1 MGGIWRFSLFP
12 QVDQAVLFGLESE
25 EGPIMRQMGSCL
37 TVTIIRVSVGA
48 ATRAL
53 HVAPGLPTSAIAVA
67 LTAHKLASLLPTF
80 VFLPA
85 KHSKQPKHHALIKGI
100 SLLNRSYYAG
110 NYRPIL
116 NGIYPTMHYRG
127 TCCGDYDINTKQRL
141 GHGLETNV
149 YISSNGSLQRRAI
162 A

>member
-1 MGGIWRFSLFP
+1 MAFFSFSSGRSSSPVWAGVRGRSHYETNGVMPYRNHHTSLGRSRHSGAP
-12 QVDQAVLFGLESE
+12 CSSWAPDLRHSRRAHCTQVSIFITYLCFFTCQTVQTAKA
-25 EGPIMRQMGSCL
+25 SC
-37 TVTIIRVSVGA
+37 
-48 ATRAL
+48 
-53 HVAPGLPTSAIAVA
+53 
-67 LTAHKLASLLPTF
+67 AHQRDF
-80 VFLPA
+80 
-85 KHSKQPKHHALIKGI
+85 
-100 SLLNRSYYAG
+100 LNRSYYAG